1 MTARRDPELTELNRR
16 VAGMVTIGTV
26 SQVEPKLAR
35 YRVKAGLIESDWI
48 PMSQRRSGNTK
59 TYESLDVGEQ
69 VVIAAPS
76 GDLSQGVIIGSIPTE
91 EREVGEDAKD
101 HRSVYADGAIVDYD
115 DKAHAY
121 NIKIPAGGK
130 VVISVGDTRLEMSSD
145 GIKLYTPDF
154 EAIRT

>member
-16 VAGMVTIGTV
+16 VAGMVTVGTV
-26 SQVEPKLAR
+26 SQVDPKLAR
-35 YRVKAGLIESDWI
+35 YRVKAGALESDWI

-59 TYESLDVGEQ
+59 TYESLDIGEQ

-91 EREVGEDAKD
+91 EREIGEDAKE
-101 HRSVYADGAIVDYD
+101 HRTKFADGAIVEYY

-121 NIKIPAGGK
+121 NIAIPAGGK
-130 VVISVGDTRLEMSSD
+130 LVISVGSTKLEMSSD
-145 GIKLYTPDF
+145 GVKLYTPDF
-154 EAIRT
+154 EAIKV

>member
-1 MTARRDPELTELNRR
+1 MTARRDPDITELNRR

-26 SQVEPKLAR
+26 SQVDPKLAR

-59 TYESLDVGEQ
+59 VYESLDVGEQ
-69 VVIAAPS
+69 VIIAAPS

-91 EREVGEDAKD
+91 EREIGEDAKE
-101 HRSVYADGAIVDYD
+101 HRTKYADGAIVDYD

-121 NIKIPAGGK
+121 NIIIPAGGK
-130 VVISVGDTRLEMSSD
+130 LVISVGSTKYEMTSD
-145 GIKLYTPDF
+145 GIKVHTPYF
-154 EAIRT
+154 EAIKI